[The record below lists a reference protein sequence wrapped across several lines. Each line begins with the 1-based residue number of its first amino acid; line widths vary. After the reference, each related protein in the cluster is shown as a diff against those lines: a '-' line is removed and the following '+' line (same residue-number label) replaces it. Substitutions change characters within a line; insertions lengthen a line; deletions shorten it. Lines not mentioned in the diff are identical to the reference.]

1 VFSLTLRKSLRAVV
15 VSIRDLERVGSAIAA
30 KLYLWSAGV
39 QYGNGLRITS
49 LPFVRRHPEATIR
62 LGDGVT
68 IQNLLSENPAGITHR
83 CSLVA
88 ATPRARLIVGDNVG
102 MSGVVIFCHD
112 EIIIESHVNL
122 AVGVSVYDTDHH
134 PIHWE
139 ARRRHDQGAIR
150 TAAVRICE
158 DAWIGANATI
168 LKGVTIGE
176 RSIVAACAVV
186 TSDVP
191 PDCIV
196 AGIPARIVR
205 RL

>member
-102 MSGVVIFCHD
+102 MSGVV
-112 EIIIESHVNL
+112 
-122 AVGVSVYDTDHH
+122 GVSVYDTDHH